1 MLLES
6 GKNPICNSKH
16 FSFMS
21 GYGTVRAYNFMCF
34 STLLLISFIF
44 LRLSSSSRHPANIC
58 LLHTYL
64 WSKVVKSSIPKEDT
78 AMILGCSNTYIHHG
92 VSSSYLWTRR
102 NLIVLG
108 FSGHFFWLVPVNFHH
123 GRHSNLDAFSSKP
136 STSVQLSTLRLIS
149 QTPNEY
155 A

>member
-1 MLLES
+1 MLLKS

-21 GYGTVRAYNFMCF
+21 GYGTVWAYNFMCF

-64 WSKVVKSSIPKEDT
+64 WTKVGKSSIPKEDAAT
-78 AMILGCSNTYIHHG
+78 VLGCSNMYIHHG
-92 VSSSYLWTRR
+92 GVF
-102 NLIVLG
+102 LILVNSEELNCAG
-108 FSGHFFWLVPVNFHH
+108 LFWLVPVSFHH
-123 GRHSNLDAFSSKP
+123 GRHFNLDGFSSKP
-136 STSVQLSTLRLIS
+136 STSVQLSTLRLIL